1 MSAKVDGVFRTRS
14 LGTAASGLAD
24 QYADGKAA
32 KVWKLYIGE
41 HDRTVNYRK
50 FLVDRLQGCK
60 RVLDAACG
68 TGVDSVMLL
77 EEGFEMVSSDASDKM
92 LKEAYKTRWDRRKE
106 PAFDKWIV
114 EEGNWLTLEENLGEF
129 KGPKG
134 FDAIVCMGNS
144 FAHLPDFAGDQHD
157 HRLAIDNFHR
167 LLKPGG
173 LLIIDHRN
181 YDYIIENGSAPTKNI
196 YYNSKHIQG
205 IKTSVLYVNN
215 KPNMI
220 TLDYNM
226 DVSEIFPDDRY
237 SHFRLSYYP
246 HRLEAFTTLLKSVFG
261 DNSKHSV
268 YGDFKPLEDE
278 PDPAFFIHVIEKQ

>member
-77 EEGFEMVSSDASDKM
+77 EEGFEMVSADASDKM

-114 EEGNWLTLEENLGEF
+114 EEGNWLSLEENLGEF
-129 KGPKG
+129 KGPEG

-157 HRLAIDNFHR
+157 HTLAIDNFHR

-173 LLIIDHRN
+173 ILIIDHRN
-181 YDYIIENGSAPTKNI
+181 YDYIIENGSAPKNNI

-237 SHFRLSYYP
+237 SQFRLSYYP

-268 YGDFKPLEDE
+268 YGDFKPLEE
-278 PDPAFFIHVIEKQ
+278 EADPAFFIHVIVKQ